1 MQNSTWRRREV
12 DTTVQTTPNNPK
24 YILINITSGAA
35 AATVCRQHQD
45 AMGLEVSSGNY
56 LLEQEEFGYLTKLLK
71 QKFDNNNFEESFST
85 WEFELARYERDNSAQ
100 LPDQV
105 KIAVLMNE
113 TTGPLQQHLHLN
125 AGTTPTY
132 AEVRATIMEYYR
144 TTTAFSRL
152 QQHLS
157 SAVVT
162 NLGGGPAPMDIG
174 ATYKGKGKGKGKNK
188 GKGYGKGNK
197 GKGYQE
203 GKATAYTTKESP
215 KENSSHGISQKEE
228 TKATKERQNKCLT
241 KEKERIQQ
249 QCATGVANLATWQK
263 NAQQRCTTCQKHR
276 KSNTKM
282 EQHSGMTQTMGTT
295 TTGTATTSQATTAY
309 NQLSSSNNWLC
320 QHHPLTAKHHQST
333 LWQHWASRRRV
344 NTGM

>member
-1 MQNSTWRRREV
+1 MGIWACTLWAWQQC
-12 DTTVQTTPNNPK
+12 TTTRP
-24 YILINITSGAA
+24 GE
-35 AATVCRQHQD
+35 D
-45 AMGLEVSSGNY
+45 SS
-56 LLEQEEFGYLTKLLK
+56 
-71 QKFDNNNFEESFST
+71 SH
-85 WEFELARYERDNSAQ
+85 ERDNR
-100 LPDQV
+100 
-105 KIAVLMNE
+105 
-113 TTGPLQQHLHLN
+113 TTS
-125 AGTTPTY
+125 TTPTPQCRHHTNLCRS
-132 AEVRATIMEYYR
+132 EGNNHGVLQNHNSVFKTPAT
-144 TTTAFSRL
+144 L
-152 QQHLS
+152 VLS
-157 SAVVT
+157 SCHKPWRRSSS
-162 NLGGGPAPMDIG
+162 NGHRSNIQRQR
-174 ATYKGKGKGKGKNK
+174 KRKRKEQRKRIWQ
-188 GKGYGKGNK
+188 GNK